1 MCVQISNRLAN
12 GPQKIIVLV
21 ANHDLRDTASYWSEA
36 LGFAVDVARN
46 GAHAAKLLQEGAYQ
60 ALVTDRFVPPWPGL
74 ASIPRLKRL
83 YPSTRL
89 VVLLKRGP
97 IGIGSMLRVAGADAV
112 IEPPVRQAALMTAL
126 LPPPCPRFERP
137 RCGRCAESSPAVLG
151 KVSRAGNE
159 KLPRGRG
166 EWRSRWM
173 CR

>member
-36 LGFAVDVARN
+36 LGFAVDAARN

-126 LPPPCPRFERP
+126 LPNPA
-137 RCGRCAESSPAVLG
+137 GRHIDHRNPDRRNA
-151 KVSRAGNE
+151 
-159 KLPRGRG
+159 
-166 EWRSRWM
+166 
-173 CR
+173 